1 MSLSRFFTAGIAA
14 AIAGVLTWSGL
25 ALGAGG
31 SGTFGDAPTY
41 NSDTGFTLW
50 LSDDKKAFTAV
61 FSNLLV
67 QLVSSSSQPI
77 ITRTFSF
84 SLPLSGVD
92 SGTEIPFFV
101 SGYALC
107 GKGTSAH
114 LVFTVND
121 QTMVADFPENTDNE
135 FVQQLKYKAGSASE
149 ARVTINL
156 LADRDSKSGGDAFIN
171 VLAID
176 TDLLNRVEDKSNLL
190 KKAKEFIKKRKG
202 G

>member
-1 MSLSRFFTAGIAA
+1 MSLSRFFTTGIAV
-14 AIAGVLTWSGL
+14 AIAVVLTWSGL
-25 ALGAGG
+25 VLGAG
-31 SGTFGDAPTY
+31 SGTFGNAPTY

-67 QLVSSSSQPI
+67 QLIANSPQPI

-92 SGTEIPFFV
+92 PGAEIPFFV
-101 SGYALC
+101 SGYAFC
-107 GKGTSAH
+107 EKGTSAH

-121 QTMVADFPENTDNE
+121 QTMVADFPENCDNE
-135 FVQQLKYKAGSASE
+135 YVQQLKYKAGSVSE
-149 ARVTINL
+149 VRVTINL
-156 LADRDSKSGGDAFIN
+156 VADRDSKSGGEAYLN

-176 TDLLNRVEDKSNLL
+176 TDLLNKVDTQTLL
-190 KKAKEFIKKRKG
+190 KKAKEFFKKRTG
-202 G
+202 GG